1 MKDAV
6 SIKSYFFLTKFLSI
20 QPFIVVIKKF
30 NNAKT
35 KFRMF

>member
-20 QPFIVVIKKF
+20 QPFIVIKKF